1 MEQLLLLEIEGMQ
14 VVHVELDEDLRN
26 ELVELMAKAIL
37 AIQRT
42 RKEVDDESL
51 AASEDSP

>member
-14 VVHVELDEDLRN
+14 VVHVELDEDLRD

-37 AIQRT
+37 AIQRA